1 MSTLGGSVPTIA
13 DVTRIIDPKGDPA
26 YIARVLQQNNAIL
39 DDIPWEPGNL
49 IDGHRSTVEVSL
61 PAVSARV
68 ANTGITATYGSD
80 DNVDDACAV
89 FESKS
94 EMDRLVAEAGGTEF
108 IAVNRR
114 NQAEKHISAH
124 GRNMARVLFYGSPS
138 VPTEFVGL
146 ANRLNSLSGNTSQ
159 NVLNCGGSGSDNS
172 SIYGV
177 MWGTNRAKGI
187 YPRGTVGGLQRHDS
201 GLVDILD
208 ATPAAGAASFL
219 GYRETFTWRCGLAV
233 PDWRFTVRACNID
246 ISDLNAN
253 GAAACDL
260 VNVMLSMRE
269 AIPDN
274 DGGVF
279 VYYMNRTVRRQLRIQ
294 IRDKV
299 AGGGGLTYENYAGR
313 GKVMM
318 FEDSPVRISDQ
329 ITETETAVT

>member
-1 MSTLGGSVPTIA
+1 MTTQGGSVPDIA
-13 DVTRIIDPKGDPA
+13 NVTRAIDPKGDPA
-26 YIARVLQQNNAIL
+26 YIARVLKQTNAIL

-49 IDGHRSTVEVSL
+49 IDGNRSTVEVSL
-61 PAVSARV
+61 PAVSGRV
-68 ANTGITATYGSD
+68 ANTGIAATFGSD

-94 EMDRLVAEAGGTEF
+94 EMDRLVAETGGTQF
-108 IAVNRR
+108 IDFNRR

-124 GRNMARVLFYGSPS
+124 GRNMARVLFYGSPA

-159 NVLNCGGSGSDNS
+159 NVLNCGGTGADNS
-172 SIYGV
+172 SIFGV
-177 MWGTNRAKGI
+177 MWGTNRVKGI

-208 ATPAAGAASFL
+208 ATPGAGAASFL

-233 PDWRFTVRACNID
+233 PDWRYTVRACNID

-260 VNVMLSMRE
+260 VNVMLTMRE
-269 AIPDN
+269 VIPDT
-274 DGGVF
+274 DDGVF
-279 VYYMNRTVRRQLRIQ
+279 VYYMNRDVLRNLRIQ

-313 GKVMM
+313 GRVRM

-329 ITETETAVT
+329 IVNTETAVT

>member
-1 MSTLGGSVPTIA
+1 MSTLGGSVPDIA
-13 DVTRIIDPKGDPA
+13 NVTQVIDPKGDPA
-26 YIARVLQQNNAIL
+26 YIARVLKQNNAII
-39 DDIPWEPGNL
+39 DDIPFEPGNL

-68 ANTGITATYGSD
+68 ANQGIAATFGSD
-80 DNVDDACAV
+80 DNIDDACAI

-94 EMDRLVAEAGGTEF
+94 EMDRVVAETGGMEF
-108 IAVNRR
+108 VDFNRR
-114 NQAEKHISAH
+114 NQAEKHISSH
-124 GRNMARVLFYGSPS
+124 GRNFARVLIYGSPS

-159 NVLNCGGSGSDNS
+159 NVFNCGGSGSDLT

-187 YPRGTVGGLQRHDS
+187 YPRGTVGGLQRHDE
-201 GLVDILD
+201 GLVSILD
-208 ATPAAGAASFL
+208 ATPGAGAASFL

-233 PDWRFTVRACNID
+233 PDWRFITRACNID
-246 ISDLNAN
+246 VSDLNGN
-253 GAAACDL
+253 GAAATNLID
-260 VNVMLSMRE
+260 VMIAMRE

-294 IRDKV
+294 LRDKV

-318 FEDSPVRISDQ
+318 FEDSPVRIVDQ
-329 ITETETAVT
+329 IVETETAVT